1 MYPEHVL
8 RLMAE
13 LLWTALKISAPLLA
27 VTLVLGV
34 LISVFQVATQIQEQ
48 ALSTVPKILAAVIVL
63 VAFGPW
69 MLKMLVAY
77 SIGLISQIP
86 ATFDL

>member
-1 MYPEHVL
+1 
-8 RLMAE
+8 MAE

>member
-1 MYPEHVL
+1 MYPEHAL
-8 RLMAE
+8 RLLSD
-13 LLWTALKISAPLLA
+13 LLWTALKISAPLLV

-48 ALSTVPKILAAVIVL
+48 ALSTVPKILAAVVVL

-69 MLKMLVAY
+69 MLRMLVSY
-77 SIGLISQIP
+77 SVTLISQIP
-86 ATFDL
+86 ASFD

>member
-1 MYPEHVL
+1 MYPEHAL
-8 RLMAE
+8 RLLSD
-13 LLWTALKISAPLLA
+13 LLWTALKISAPLLV

-48 ALSTVPKILAAVIVL
+48 ALSTVPKILAAVVVL

-69 MLKMLVAY
+69 MLRMLVSY
-77 SIGLISQIP
+77 SVALISQIP
-86 ATFDL
+86 ASFD